1 MRIFAVAAGALCLA
15 GSILW
20 GQSPVRKVSVF
31 KNGSALVMREGTAE
45 INNGKFILP
54 ITENIVYGTLTVG
67 VEKDAG
73 LHGVIARIDTIHKS
87 VPCAGIRDYLKANVG
102 NYATLKIQYGGE
114 KPFEKVFSGT
124 IEHISKD
131 NILRLR
137 TDAGATAIFN
147 AGSVDYAEVRGNAV
161 SACTSDSI
169 VKQLH
174 VQTKRQSGTTDVQTS
189 YMTRGLIWVPTYT
202 VRMQSD
208 STAQLDLRA
217 TIENNMEDLTNSDVE
232 FIIGA
237 PEMSYLSKI
246 DPLFYTNRATFG
258 MEYSGVENSLVISNN
273 AAVSNSISGT
283 SNFITGT
290 TTKIDAANIPPTTTT
305 EGNSGEKSGDIYVY
319 SLKDITLQKSERGMF
334 TIASR
339 TVKATDR
346 YETTLKSTLGDLWG
360 CLTNRLEGWSKNMEV
375 FHSLELWNA
384 GDSPLTAGAMT
395 VFDNAGRT
403 IGQNTVYYTPAGSKT
418 YVRLSKAIDIT
429 MNSSEEETARE
440 ENAKKIKKTVYTKS
454 KMHGTL
460 TVTNYQNK
468 SVALS
473 VNRELAGTVLT
484 ASDGGKK
491 TKTIVPNELNA
502 ASKIEWQVTVGAGET
517 KTLEYEYEIFF
528 TP

>member
-87 VPCAGIRDYLKANVG
+87 VPCNGIRDYLKANVG

-124 IEHISKD
+124 IEHINED
-131 NILRLR
+131 NILRMR
-137 TDAGATAIFN
+137 TDAGATAIFD
-147 AGSVDYAEVRGNAV
+147 ASSVDYAEVRGNAV

-246 DPLFYTNRATFG
+246 DPLFYTNSAG
-258 MEYSGVENSLVISNN
+258 MEYSGVDNS
-273 AAVSNSISGT
+273 AVSNSGRGIVFSNNNAASNTISLST
-283 SNFITGT
+283 E
-290 TTKIDAANIPPTTTT
+290 KIDWSDVPLRTPI
-305 EGNSGEKSGDIYVY
+305 NSDENTGRNLGEKSGDIYVY

-403 IGQNTVYYTPAGSKT
+403 IGQNTVYYTARRVKNI
-418 YVRLSKAIDIT
+418 R
-429 MNSSEEETARE
+429 TAL
-440 ENAKKIKKTVYTKS
+440 K
-454 KMHGTL
+454 G
-460 TVTNYQNK
+460 
-468 SVALS
+468 
-473 VNRELAGTVLT
+473 NRYY
-484 ASDGGKK
+484 
-491 TKTIVPNELNA
+491 
-502 ASKIEWQVTVGAGET
+502 
-517 KTLEYEYEIFF
+517 YE
-528 TP
+528 